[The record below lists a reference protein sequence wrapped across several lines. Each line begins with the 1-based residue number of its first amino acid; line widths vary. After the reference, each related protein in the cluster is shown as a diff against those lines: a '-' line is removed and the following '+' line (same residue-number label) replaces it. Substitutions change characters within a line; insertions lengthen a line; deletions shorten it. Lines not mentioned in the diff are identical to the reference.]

1 MGFFYK
7 HIIHP
12 SLSRVV
18 GRKAWT
24 NNPYL
29 GLVLDADEE
38 DVIADE
44 LFRASLAY
52 QDGLYS
58 LPQDEKKAMDYCLKA
73 ANKGHAV
80 AQLFMAQWLM
90 KFHDDHNDNVMGW
103 LMKAADQGERQSLYN
118 LGISYH
124 RGDIGGKTD
133 IGKSHICF
141 RASAEKLYGAACA
154 RMAVIFLNGEDG
166 IEANKSIAKFWAWE
180 ANVNGDKEDGG
191 LLNHLLERD
200 DVDDNKLNWKK
211 VYGEAAEAG
220 ERFAYHIMGIAY
232 LNESKEKAIECW
244 EKAASMGCNSSM
256 YNLGVIQQQEE
267 KYEKAFDLFKKPAEF
282 GDEMA
287 QYALANML
295 YKGLGVEKNVRE
307 AWHWNEKS
315 VNFGY
320 TPARYLLSVMCLEN
334 SVSEIMP
341 DKVMRGMSYL
351 EQAAQQGYEPAIHF
365 YKNQSQ
371 K

>member
-154 RMAVIFLNGEDG
+154 RMAVIFLFYNRLYDIGMCAPACGGFVSLNRCGRNVDG
-166 IEANKSIAKFWAWE
+166 SKLIAMCKCT
-180 ANVNGDKEDGG
+180 
-191 LLNHLLERD
+191 
-200 DVDDNKLNWKK
+200 KL
-211 VYGEAAEAG
+211 
-220 ERFAYHIMGIAY
+220 RIAR
-232 LNESKEKAIECW
+232 NCGRRS
-244 EKAASMGCNSSM
+244 GFHRNSLQIS
-256 YNLGVIQQQEE
+256 
-267 KYEKAFDLFKKPAEF
+267 
-282 GDEMA
+282 
-287 QYALANML
+287 
-295 YKGLGVEKNVRE
+295 
-307 AWHWNEKS
+307 
-315 VNFGY
+315 
-320 TPARYLLSVMCLEN
+320 
-334 SVSEIMP
+334 
-341 DKVMRGMSYL
+341 
-351 EQAAQQGYEPAIHF
+351 
-365 YKNQSQ
+365 
-371 K
+371 